1 MALFIQF
8 IMKIAKR
15 MDLLGS
21 ETAFAVSAEAGRLA
35 ATGRKIFPFHLGDI
49 NLSTPKSVI
58 NAAKKAIDEGKTGY
72 CPAPGIPELRKALA
86 KDVGDA
92 RGVFYDIDNVSVQP
106 GGKPSIGKYIAA
118 IMEKGD
124 YVLYPNPGYPIY
136 ESQIEFYK
144 GIALPYGYINT
155 PEGLKLDFNAI
166 EDGIQKGAKHIF
178 YNNYNNP
185 TGASSPV
192 EEIERLAKLVINNNM
207 FLISD
212 DAYFDTL
219 YDGEPKSI
227 ASIPGMF
234 ERTLTMYTFSKKFAM
249 TGWRLGASIGP
260 EKVIEQINRLNVN
273 MESCTT
279 HFVQYAGLAG
289 LNAPKNETQEIIDI
303 LRIRRDR
310 LVEIL
315 NEIDGIEAHLPEAG
329 FYVFPKITELLKNT
343 GFDDVENFRKAVL
356 NETGV
361 SFCGRHHFGRPLND
375 EKDYYIRLA
384 FSGIDIDDLEEG
396 MLLFKEWINNNS
408 K

>member
-1 MALFIQF
+1 ME
-8 IMKIAKR
+8 IAKR
-15 MDLLGS
+15 MELLGS
-21 ETAFAVSAEAGRLA
+21 ETAFAVSAEAAALA
-35 ATGRKIFPFHLGDI
+35 ATGKKIFPFHLGDI

-58 NAAKKAIDEGKTGY
+58 NSAKKAIDEGKTGY
-72 CPAPGIPELRKALA
+72 CPAPGIPELREALA

-92 RGVFYDIDNVSVQP
+92 RGIKYNIDNVSVQP

-118 IMEKGD
+118 MMEKGD
-124 YVLYPNPGYPIY
+124 SVLYPNPGYPIY

-144 GIALPYGYINT
+144 GIAVPYGYINT
-155 PEGLKLDFNAI
+155 PEGLKLDFDAI
-166 EDGIQKGAKHIF
+166 EKGIQEGAKHIF

-192 EEIERLAKLVINNNM
+192 EEIEKLANLVIDNDM

-227 ASIPGMF
+227 ASLPGMY

-260 EKVIEQINRLNVN
+260 RKVIEQINRLNVN

-289 LNAPKNETQEIIDI
+289 LNAPKKETQDI
-303 LRIRRDR
+303 LDILKIRRDR

-315 NEIDGIEAHLPEAG
+315 NKIEGIEAHVPEAG
-329 FYVFPKITELLKNT
+329 FYVFPKITELLANT
-343 GFDDVENFRKAVL
+343 GFDDVEDFRKAVL

-361 SFCGRHHFGRPLND
+361 SFCGRHHFGRPLNN

-384 FSGIDIDDLEEG
+384 FSGIDIADLEEG
-396 MLLFKEWINNNS
+396 MHLFKEWINNNI

>member
-1 MALFIQF
+1 
-8 IMKIAKR
+8 MKIAKR

-21 ETAFAVSAEAGRLA
+21 ETAFAVSAEAASLA
-35 ATGRKIFPFHLGDI
+35 ATGKKIFPFHLGDI

-58 NAAKKAIDEGKTGY
+58 NAAKKAIDQGKTGY

-92 RGVFYDIDNVSVQP
+92 RGVTYDIDNVSVQP

-118 IMEKGD
+118 MMEKGD
-124 YVLYPNPGYPIY
+124 QVLYPNPGYPIY

-144 GIALPYGYINT
+144 GIAVPYGYINT
-155 PEGLKLDFNAI
+155 PEGLKLDFDAI
-166 EDGIQKGAKHIF
+166 ENGIKKGAKHIF

-185 TGASSPV
+185 TGASSPN
-192 EEIERLAKLVINNNM
+192 EEIERLAKLVIDNDM

-227 ASIPGMF
+227 ASIPGMY

-260 EKVIEQINRLNVN
+260 KEVIEQINRLNVN

-310 LVEIL
+310 LVKIL
-315 NEIDGIEAHLPEAG
+315 NEIDGIEAHSPEAG
-329 FYVFPKITELLKNT
+329 FYVFPKITKLLKNT
-343 GFDDVENFRKAVL
+343 GYDDVEEFRKAVL

-384 FSGIDIDDLEEG
+384 FSGINIDDLEEG
-396 MLLFKEWINNNS
+396 MELFKEWINNT